1 MATNINLHRLDAY
14 DYELPEELIAQVPVE
29 PRDHSRLMVV
39 NKNTGEIEHRIF
51 KDIKDYLEPGDL
63 LVFNTSK
70 VIPARLL
77 GRKTTGAQVELL
89 LLEKLKPGIWKCLVK
104 PGKAVKEGT
113 EIVFQNNNSK
123 LFGKCIG
130 RAEEGTRI
138 IEFSE
143 NEDSI
148 IFSFG
153 VVPLP
158 HYIKNENVSI
168 DRYQTVYAKHEGSVA
183 APTAGLH
190 FTKELLEELKNK
202 GVITTEVVLHV
213 GIGTFRPVK
222 SEDIRQH
229 KMHEE
234 YYIVPEETVKLIN
247 ETKLLGKRVIA
258 VGTTSVRTLETMAKL
273 EKQSSYS
280 GKTDIFIFP
289 PFEFKIVDALI
300 TNFHLPKSSLIML
313 VSAFAGYDLTM
324 KAYNIAVQQRY
335 RFFSFG
341 DAMFIF

>member
-183 APTAGLH
+183 APTAG
-190 FTKELLEELKNK
+190 
-202 GVITTEVVLHV
+202 
-213 GIGTFRPVK
+213 
-222 SEDIRQH
+222 
-229 KMHEE
+229 
-234 YYIVPEETVKLIN
+234 
-247 ETKLLGKRVIA
+247 
-258 VGTTSVRTLETMAKL
+258 
-273 EKQSSYS
+273 
-280 GKTDIFIFP
+280 
-289 PFEFKIVDALI
+289 
-300 TNFHLPKSSLIML
+300 
-313 VSAFAGYDLTM
+313 
-324 KAYNIAVQQRY
+324 
-335 RFFSFG
+335 
-341 DAMFIF
+341 